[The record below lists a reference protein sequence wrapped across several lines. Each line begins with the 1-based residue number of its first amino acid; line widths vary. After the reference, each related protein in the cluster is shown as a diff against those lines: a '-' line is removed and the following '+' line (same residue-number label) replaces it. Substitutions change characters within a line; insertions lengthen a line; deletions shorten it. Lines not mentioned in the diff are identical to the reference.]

1 MVGADRYSLQVELF
15 KDSRQVAFYMISIL
29 AVGFH
34 LWFGW
39 HKAVIKMTVDKELKK
54 PFNTIGK
61 VWL

>member
-1 MVGADRYSLQVELF
+1 MQVELF
-15 KDSRQVAFYMISIL
+15 KDSRQVAFYIISIL